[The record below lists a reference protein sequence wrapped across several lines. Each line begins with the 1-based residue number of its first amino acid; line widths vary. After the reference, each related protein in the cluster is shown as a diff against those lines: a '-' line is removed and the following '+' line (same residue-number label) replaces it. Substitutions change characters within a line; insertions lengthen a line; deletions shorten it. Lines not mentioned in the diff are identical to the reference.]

1 MDEKNRLKLAKIV
14 VRIFVVLILTIIIW
28 RFISYLSDVYLGV
41 EYNRTSHFFI
51 AIITTILSFILID
64 FARRIDKVS
73 WRRFGLSSFR
83 TNITS
88 FFIGFI
94 LWTIP
99 AFIGLVICL
108 MTGWVELTVQTDFN
122 HLFLSVLI
130 LILTVFFIEALP
142 EELIFRGYF
151 YHYLNILS
159 PHWVTL
165 LLQTLLFS
173 LFGYFIGAIYSLE
186 QLLFIPGFA
195 FILGYFRAV
204 SRNVWTAIG
213 FHVAIMTA
221 TQILSPLQHH
231 FEVSGIF
238 TLQFFAFILLPSVLG
253 FIALDFI
260 YPKLNW
266 QDKESN
272 L

>member
-1 MDEKNRLKLAKIV
+1 MDEKNPLKLAKV
-14 VRIFVVLILTIIIW
+14 VMKIFVVLILTIIIW
-28 RFISYLSDVYLGV
+28 RILSYLSDVYLGV
-41 EYNRTSHFFI
+41 EYNHKSHFFI
-51 AIITTILSFILID
+51 AVITTILSVILVD
-64 FARRIDKVS
+64 LARRIDRVS
-73 WRRFGLSSFR
+73 WRRLGLSSFR
-83 TNITS
+83 TNVTS

-99 AFIGLVICL
+99 AFIGLVISL
-108 MTGWVELTVQTDFN
+108 MTGWVEITVQTDFN
-122 HLFLSVLI
+122 LLLLSVLTLFI
-130 LILTVFFIEALP
+130 TVFFIEALP

-151 YHYLNILS
+151 YHYLNMLS
-159 PHWVTL
+159 PHWATL
-165 LLQTLLFS
+165 ILQTLLFS
-173 LFGYFIGAIYSLE
+173 LFGYFTGAIYSLE

-204 SRNVWTAIG
+204 SGNVWTAIG

-221 TQILSPLQHH
+221 TQILSPLHQH

-238 TLQFFAFILLPSVLG
+238 TLQFFAFILLPSALG

-266 QDKESN
+266 QDKESD

>member
-1 MDEKNRLKLAKIV
+1 MDEKDRLRMAKIV

-28 RFISYLSDVYLGV
+28 RFISFLSDVFLGD
-41 EYNRTSHFFI
+41 EYNRASHFFI
-51 AIITTILSFILID
+51 AIITSILSFLLLD
-64 FARRIDKVS
+64 FARRTDKVS
-73 WRRFGLSSFR
+73 WKRLGLSSFR

-88 FFIGFI
+88 FFVGFI

-99 AFIGLVICL
+99 AFIGLIICL
-108 MTGWVELTVQTDFN
+108 MTGWVEITVQTDFK
-122 HLFLSVLI
+122 HLLLSVFI
-130 LILTVFFIEALP
+130 LIITVFFIEAFP

-151 YHYLNILS
+151 YHYLNKLS

-165 LLQTLLFS
+165 ILQTLLFS
-173 LFGYFIGAIYSLE
+173 LFGYFIGAIYSFE

-195 FILGYFRAV
+195 LILGYFRAV
-204 SRNVWTAIG
+204 SGNVWTAIG

-221 TQILSPLQHH
+221 TQILSPLHHH

-238 TLQFFAFILLPSVLG
+238 TLQFFAFILFPSVLG